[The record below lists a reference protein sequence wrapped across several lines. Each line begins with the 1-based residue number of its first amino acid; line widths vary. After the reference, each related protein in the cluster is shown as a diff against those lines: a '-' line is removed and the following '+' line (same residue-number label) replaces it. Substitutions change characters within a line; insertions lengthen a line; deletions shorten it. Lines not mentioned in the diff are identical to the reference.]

1 MLLGTLLPW
10 LLYYYAI
17 LRSFYL
23 DYWNISIR
31 ERDVR
36 IKERS

>member
-10 LLYYYAI
+10 LLDYAI

-23 DYWNISIR
+23 DYWDISIR